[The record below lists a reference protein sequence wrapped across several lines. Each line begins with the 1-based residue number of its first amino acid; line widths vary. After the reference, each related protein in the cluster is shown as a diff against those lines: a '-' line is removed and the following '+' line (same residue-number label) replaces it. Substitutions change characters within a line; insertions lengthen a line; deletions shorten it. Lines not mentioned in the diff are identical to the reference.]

1 MAKTSAKNCVITCD
15 NAAGS
20 AQTISP
26 DVVSYEIQYAVD
38 PVEITGFGEG
48 SHNFTPGQRVIG
60 VTLDVLWNSAATTGA
75 MTVLY
80 GIVGSTTSKTLTIQ
94 PEGTGLTL
102 TGEYMLEGISP
113 AGDAKSDAIK
123 LGSCKFSVM
132 GATAPTWS

>member
-1 MAKTSAKNCVITCD
+1 MAKTSAKGAIITVD

-20 AQTISP
+20 PQTISG
-26 DVVSYEIQYAVD
+26 DVASYEIQYAVD
-38 PVEITGFGEG
+38 SVEVTGFGEG

-60 VTLDVLWNSAATTGA
+60 VTLDVMWNSLATTGA

-80 GIVGSTTSKTLTIQ
+80 PIIGSTSSKTLTIQ

-113 AGDAKSDAIK
+113 AGEPGGAIK
-123 LGSCKFSVM
+123 LGSCKFNVM
-132 GATAPTWS
+132 GAIAPTWA